1 MRKFKMPDLL
11 ANQWCSL
18 WKDYTLA
25 EKMKRDGEINAL
37 MSGGSIIHNNID
49 GNITATQAKNLI
61 QKAVE
66 NNAEHFALNACYVEC
81 QECGQVHKGK
91 FDKCPDCGSDKL
103 NFFSRIIGY
112 FSKVNNWSKDRREY
126 DWPNRKFTSQDSINE
141 QLKG

>member
-1 MRKFKMPDLL
+1 MRKFKMPNLL

-61 QKAVE
+61 KKAVE
-66 NNAEHFALNACYVEC
+66 N
-81 QECGQVHKGK
+81 
-91 FDKCPDCGSDKL
+91 
-103 NFFSRIIGY
+103 I
-112 FSKVNNWSKDRREY
+112 
-126 DWPNRKFTSQDSINE
+126 
-141 QLKG
+141 LK

>member
-66 NNAEHFALNACYVEC
+66 NNAEHFSLNSVYVEC
-81 QECGQVHKGK
+81 QECGKVHKGK
-91 FDKCPDCGSDKL
+91 FDQCPDCGSTKL
-103 NFFSRIIGY
+103 NFFTRIIGY
-112 FSKVNNWSKDRREY
+112 FSKVNNWSEDRRKY
-126 DWPNRKFTSQDSINE
+126 DWPNRKFTSQESINE
-141 QLKG
+141 QLKS